1 MFFLKDKDMENKLK
15 AHDARIFVLEDHKRQ
30 CEQMHVDSIEHR
42 KRADDAL
49 NNLTESN
56 MVLAKSIN
64 EMNITITEILP
75 TLTRAKDNFT
85 TVDNVKSAAIWIA
98 AVAAGLAGLAA
109 VIKFLIP

>member
-1 MFFLKDKDMENKLK
+1 MFFKRAEDMENKL
-15 AHDARIFVLEDHKRQ
+15 RIHESRITLLENHKRQ

-64 EMNITITEILP
+64 EMNITITEALP
-75 TLTRAKDNFT
+75 TLTRARNNFT
-85 TVDNVKSAAIWIA
+85 TIDNVKSAAIWVA
-98 AVAAGLAGLAA
+98 AVAGGLAA
-109 VIKFLIP
+109 LSALNNFLMH